1 MKRAKKL
8 YILLGV
14 LVLACIATFV
24 LTRMEDEKEQIK
36 ASGETILSLDSSA
49 VTSLSWQYDDES
61 LAFHKDETWLWDD
74 DDSFPVSED
83 KINELLGVFEDLG
96 AAFTIE
102 DVEDYGQYGLDE
114 PSCTIDIQAGED
126 SYQIELGDFSQMD
139 SQRYLSL
146 GDGNVYLV
154 TSDPMELYEVTLEDM
169 IENDTVPALDSV
181 SLISI
186 QGPDDYEI
194 SYDDESHDSPC
205 EDDVYFTQLN
215 GSVLPLD
222 TYRVESY
229 LDVLESLQ
237 LDEYA
242 TYNADNVF
250 LESYGLDDPELS
262 LAVDYSYEDEDGQEA
277 SGSFSLVMSR
287 SPEDRAAA
295 EAEEEQAA
303 EAEAEEELEEDDEDE
318 VQIPAYLRV
327 GDSQI
332 IYVIS
337 QDKYEALMEAARDNL
352 RHTEVFTADFEQLT
366 GIDVSLE
373 GEDYALSC
381 QKAEDEDEDDLW
393 LYDEE
398 QFNVNALQSAIE
410 GLRSVSFTDEKA
422 ASDAKEEISLSL
434 YLDNEYFPQIDI
446 AFYRYDGSN
455 CLCLVD
461 GSPVS
466 LVSRAVVVELIE
478 AVNAIVLS

>member
-36 ASGETILSLDSSA
+36 ASGETILSLDSDS
-49 VTSLSWQYDDES
+49 VKSLSWEYDGET
-61 LAFHKDETWLWDD
+61 LAFHKDGSWSYDD
-74 DDSFPVSED
+74 DSSFPVSED

-242 TYNADNVF
+242 TY
-250 LESYGLDDPELS
+250 LS
-262 LAVDYSYEDEDGQEA
+262 L
-277 SGSFSLVMSR
+277 
-287 SPEDRAAA
+287 
-295 EAEEEQAA
+295 
-303 EAEAEEELEEDDEDE
+303 
-318 VQIPAYLRV
+318 IH
-327 GDSQI
+327 I
-332 IYVIS
+332 
-337 QDKYEALMEAARDNL
+337 
-352 RHTEVFTADFEQLT
+352 
-366 GIDVSLE
+366 
-373 GEDYALSC
+373 
-381 QKAEDEDEDDLW
+381 
-393 LYDEE
+393 
-398 QFNVNALQSAIE
+398 
-410 GLRSVSFTDEKA
+410 
-422 ASDAKEEISLSL
+422 
-434 YLDNEYFPQIDI
+434 
-446 AFYRYDGSN
+446 
-455 CLCLVD
+455 
-461 GSPVS
+461 
-466 LVSRAVVVELIE
+466 
-478 AVNAIVLS
+478 

>member
-61 LAFHKDETWLWDD
+61 LSFHKDGSWSYDD
-74 DDSFPVSED
+74 DNSFPVSED

-154 TSDPMELYEVTLEDM
+154 TSDPMELYEVTIEDM
-169 IENDTVPALDSV
+169 IENDTVPDFEKV
-181 SLISI
+181 SQIKVE
-186 QGPDDYEI
+186 GVDDYTI
-194 SYDDESHDSPC
+194 NFDDESTDSPC
-205 EDDVYFTQLN
+205 EDDVYFTTLD

-229 LDVLESLQ
+229 LDVIGSLELK
-237 LDEYA
+237 DYM
-242 TYNADNVF
+242 TYTADNVF
-250 LESYGLDDPELS
+250 LESYGLDDPELTVT
-262 LAVDYSYEDEDGQEA
+262 VDYSYEDDDGEEVFD
-277 SGSFSLVMSR
+277 SFTIAVSR

-295 EAEEEQAA
+295 EAK
-303 EAEAEEELEEDDEDE
+303 EAEEAEDEDVQEEEEDAE
-318 VQIPAYLRV
+318 QIPAYLRV

-332 IYVIS
+332 IYEIS
-337 QDKYEALMEAARDNL
+337 QEKFEALMEAARDDL
-352 RHTEVFTADFEQLT
+352 RHTEVFTADFDQVT
-366 GIDVSLE
+366 GIDLSLD
-373 GEDYALSC
+373 GQDYSMLYE
-381 QKAEDEDEDDLW
+381 QEEDEDEGVW
-393 LYDEE
+393 MYNEE
-398 QFNVNALQSAIE
+398 ELNISALQSAIE
-410 GLRSVSFTDEKA
+410 GLRSESFTGDKPT
-422 ASDAKEEISLSL
+422 SDDKEEISLTI
-434 YLDNEYFPQIDI
+434 YLDNEYFPQIELV
-446 AFYRYDGSN
+446 FYRYDGSD

-461 GSPVS
+461 GVPTS
-466 LVSRAVVVELIE
+466 LVSRADVVELIE
-478 AVNAIVLS
+478 AVNAVILN